1 MLPRLL
7 TIVIFVVRITAKISS
22 HVSSKSTLD
31 CTNSF
36 QTSLYTLENETY
48 TAQALQIL
56 FLFFLF
62 QFFFLFHFFS
72 LVRENSKLK

>member
-62 QFFFLFHFFS
+62 QFFFLFHFFF
-72 LVRENSKLK
+72 LGKREQ